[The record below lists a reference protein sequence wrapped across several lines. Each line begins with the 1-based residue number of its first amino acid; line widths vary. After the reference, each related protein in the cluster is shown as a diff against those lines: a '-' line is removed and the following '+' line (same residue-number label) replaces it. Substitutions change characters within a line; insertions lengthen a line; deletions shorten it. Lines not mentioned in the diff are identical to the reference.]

1 MNIRKILVPLDGS
14 ERDRLALMAAFSTAR
29 VFEAHVEA
37 MHVRIQ
43 PADSLPFVGEG
54 MSAALVQ
61 ELVELTERE
70 SAARAAVARETFEAA
85 RAAASMPITNDPNDR
100 PSAGGPTAAWLEVPG
115 QEDDLIVRA
124 GRLSDLIVLSRPAA
138 GSSVGG
144 PGAFNT
150 ALFETGRPLLVPGAQ
165 AIPLRTDRIVV
176 AWDGSAQAARALAAA
191 MPFLDRAEE
200 VTVVTCEEG
209 GDDEGGLADVT
220 TYLSWHG
227 ITAGRRAVPPHP
239 GVAEALVAA
248 AIGTDL
254 LVMGG
259 YSHSRLREI
268 FLGGVT
274 RYMLE
279 KAALPLLLMH

>member
-1 MNIRKILVPLDGS
+1 MSIRKILVPLDGS
-14 ERDRLALMAAFSTAR
+14 ERDRMALTAAFSTAR
-29 VFEAHVEA
+29 VFEAHVQA

-70 SAARAAVARETFEAA
+70 SAARAAVARQTFEAA
-85 RAAASMPITNDPNDR
+85 RAAALLPIADNPSSR
-100 PSAGGPTAAWLEVPG
+100 PPGGGATAGWLEIPG
-115 QEDDLIVRA
+115 QEDDLVVRA
-124 GRLSDLIVLSRPAA
+124 GRLADLIVLSRPATGA
-138 GSSVGG
+138 GS

-165 AIPLRTDRIVV
+165 AMPIRMDRIVV
-176 AWDGSAQAARALAAA
+176 AWDGSAQAARALAVAL
-191 MPFLDRAEE
+191 PFLDRAEQ
-200 VTVVTCEEG
+200 VTVVTCEED
-209 GDDEGGLADVT
+209 GDDEAGSAEVTAYLA
-220 TYLSWHG
+220 WHG
-227 ITAGRRAVPPHP
+227 IAAGRRAVPPHP

-248 AIGTDL
+248 ATDADL

-259 YSHSRLREI
+259 YSHSRLREMI
-268 FLGGVT
+268 LGGVT

-279 KAALPLLLMH
+279 KATLPLLLMH